1 MKGNF
6 QYHYLAFKI
15 IPF

>member
-6 QYHYLAFKI
+6 RYHYLAFKI